1 MLSGD
6 ARQGHF
12 IDNPAAE
19 IPGAVPPGIVSAV
32 RWHGGAVYAKTGS
45 WLLSFNDMLGEEL
58 AKTTALAVA
67 AKLGVRV
74 DSVLSVGRGRY
85 AEINTKDRVTEAAV
99 DRVMRELPVL
109 IGASPNRV
117 YAPTAIPNDQYFDRQ
132 FWLQNTGQFGGLVGA
147 DIHAVAAWNTTTGS
161 LANIVAVIDT
171 GVQMDHPDLAGNIWH
186 NPGEVPGNGLDDDN
200 NGFVDDV
207 NGWDFGELDNNPSD
221 FQGHGTSC
229 AGMIGAVGNNGI
241 GVAGVNWA
249 VSILPMKIAN
259 EFGGL
264 EIAAIVSSHDY
275 LTMMIGRSH
284 NIVASNNSYGG
295 YAPDFYVDTPTGFDP
310 ERDAIA
316 AFIGTG
322 ATFVAAAGNGGN
334 DGIGDD
340 ADLPTTNFPSSY
352 NLPGIISVAATDNT
366 DTITGFSNYGAQRV
380 DIAAPGNGT
389 LTASIGSNYSF
400 FGGTSAA
407 SPVIAGTVALL
418 KTFKPNAS
426 AVEIRQTL
434 IDSAD
439 PLSSLQGK
447 VVSGGRVNIERALR
461 LIGLEGPVVRAVNPG
476 PVTGQTD
483 VNTGQVVRSASV
495 TFNKAINSALLST
508 SHVTLIGDGN
518 DNLFGTSDDR
528 VITVSTVAAAP
539 LDPKTVVV
547 TLNLTNQSGQRLPLD
562 RYRLTLAAAGFK
574 DQDGNFLN
582 GNSSAGTNEAYD
594 FNVVSA
600 NAENE
605 PNETLLTSTLVQ
617 FNASGQANFTGATV
631 GNGLFA
637 TLDVDLYR
645 VDLPRGGQLTAEIVA
660 KRLTSGSTLDSV
672 LRLFNALGQQIAV
685 NDQFY
690 GQDSFI
696 DLFVTTGGT
705 YYIGVSGFGNDR
717 YNNTIAGS
725 GAAQSR
731 GAYTLKIGAVLV
743 GDDRVEEVT
752 DLPAPIRIP
761 ATGTQGSITSTL
773 EIADSRQI
781 LDVNVTLDISHD
793 FDGDLVV
800 SLRSPAGTNV
810 TLINRRGGAGKNFTE
825 TFMDDEAALAIAAG
839 SAPFVGGFRPDSAL
853 SLFDGQ
859 SALGTWTL
867 TVNDASA
874 LNSGQL
880 NGWGLDVTLSN
891 NIFGPYE
898 SNDTLVTA
906 KVLSE
911 IGAEAGGTARREAF
925 IGDGGFGLLDRDAFK
940 VSLSAGA
947 TLNALAVA
955 TTPAG
960 ALPGVLPALNTVLRI
975 FDAAGEEVTNS
986 APAASKDSRI
996 DGLVIRDGGVYYIVV
1011 TEGANTAYN
1020 PFIVTSGVAAVTTGT
1035 YTLSI
1040 VVSAGVSDRPL
1051 ALDGNTLDVGFNPG
1065 GTFFSNAGVA
1075 PGTATGE
1082 VGLRWNGIEFLFD
1095 DQAAAATPKALFGG
1109 SVNGSNFV
1117 NQNTPASG
1125 VQLPL
1130 AVTDESDSFNR
1141 RVVGTGQFGNLRV
1154 QRTLSYGI
1162 NDSFVAIDVFLTNL
1176 GASPLSQV
1184 SWMEAFNPEQGL
1196 NTPANTSNTALD
1208 IGIGS
1213 DATKPFVR
1221 GSVVTN
1227 ANPQG
1232 LTIALAAP
1240 ASDTR
1245 AHANIVSKFQNLR
1258 DSAQLLALTA
1268 NDPNGAGS
1276 DDLMSLAYDLGTFDG
1291 AGGANASAHLRYFI
1305 FFGASPTAVTDL
1317 YATLNAGTGAGH
1329 LAADSA
1335 TPVNEVLSNSQQA
1348 AQLPYRVYYPEGYAN
1363 GDTFT
1368 FVPILNTSDQSNHV
1382 QVIAR
1387 YETGE
1392 RDQVIADLVIPAA
1405 SRSGITITTPDLYAA
1420 GTLLVR
1426 KDTPYALEI
1435 RAQAPVAATF
1445 SHYDQF
1451 ILAGGRAAIGEAF
1464 TTRVGTDWTFG
1475 QIKKDT
1481 AGGSTSDFL
1490 LFMNTTDQVIKI
1502 DSTFYP
1508 LAGSGL
1514 APVTITQEVQPF
1526 RRSGL
1531 NLNNVPELAVGEYG
1545 VRVTADANIV
1555 ACLSHYD
1562 RDNRAA
1568 AGFAGV
1574 PNAGST
1580 GGTIPNG
1587 LLGIG
1592 SEQEILGVLNPNGSA
1607 ATVQLSFLLSNGTTY
1622 RSVLTVNPHSHEL
1635 LDVSTLPQF
1644 PIGQPYSVLYTSDV
1658 PVSVSEQ
1665 SRSFGEGLGTT
1676 LSDRGFTLWGF
1687 GEGFRPPGDGSSVT
1701 ETLQL
1706 FNPNSTDV
1714 LVEITIRFDNNLGQE
1729 TFRQVV
1735 PARKSTVTNIHNFVT
1750 GSRVNVLAFYGLTVK
1765 AADPIVASMIH
1776 FDSFFPGAFTT
1787 LGTPLGISAPIV

>member
-1 MLSGD
+1 MMLSGE
-6 ARQGHF
+6 ARAGHF
-12 IDNPAAE
+12 VDNPAAE
-19 IPGAVPPGIVSAV
+19 LPGAIPPGPVSAI
-32 RWHGGAVYAKTGS
+32 RWYGGPLYAKTGS
-45 WLLSFNDMLGEEL
+45 WILNFNDMLGSDL

-74 DSVLSVGRGRY
+74 DSMLPLARGRSV
-85 AEINTKDRVTEAAV
+85 EINTKDRVTEAAV
-99 DRVMRELPVL
+99 ERVMREMPVF
-109 IGASPNRV
+109 IGAGPNKV
-117 YAPTAIPNDQYFDRQ
+117 YTTAALPNDQFFGSQD
-132 FWLQNTGQFGGLVGA
+132 WLQNTGQLGGKVGA
-147 DIHAVAAWNTTTGS
+147 DIHAVDAWNITTGS

-171 GVQMDHPDLAGNIWH
+171 GVQLNHPDLAANIWT
-186 NPGEVPGNGLDDDN
+186 NPNEIAGNGLDDDN

-207 NGWDFGELDNNPSD
+207 HGWDFGELDNNPDD

-259 EFGGL
+259 AFGGL
-264 EIAAIVSSHDY
+264 ESAAIISSHDY
-275 LTMMIGRSH
+275 LTMMINLNH
-284 NIVASNNSYGG
+284 NIVASNNSYRGLG
-295 YAPDFYVDTPTGFDP
+295 DELYSDAPTGFDA
-310 ERDAIA
+310 EKDAIE
-316 AFIGTG
+316 AFIAAG
-322 ATFVAAAGNGGN
+322 ATFVASAGNDTIDN
-334 DGIGDD
+334 DSTLR
-340 ADLPTTNFPSSY
+340 AFPASY
-352 NLPGIISVAATDNT
+352 NLPGIIAVAATDNQ
-366 DTITGFSNYGAQRV
+366 DAIAGFSNFGAQTV
-380 DIAAPGNGT
+380 DIAAPGAGT
-389 LTASIGSNYSF
+389 LTASIGSNYSY
-400 FGGTSAA
+400 FGGTSA
-407 SPVIAGTVALL
+407 SGPVIAGVVALL

-439 PLSSLQGK
+439 PLPSLQGK
-447 VVSGGRVNIERALR
+447 IVSGGRVNVERALQ
-461 LIGLEGPVVRAVNPG
+461 LIGLEGPVIRAVNPG
-476 PVTGQTD
+476 PVTAQTD
-483 VNTGQVVRSASV
+483 VNTGQVVRSAAV
-495 TFNKAINSALLST
+495 TFNKALNPALLSPT
-508 SHVTLIGDGN
+508 HVTLIGDGN

-528 VITVSTVAAAP
+528 VITVLSVAAAP
-539 LDPKTVVV
+539 LDAKTVVIS
-547 TLNLTNQSGQRLPLD
+547 LNLNNQSGQRLPLD
-562 RYRLTLAAAGFK
+562 RYRLTLSAAGFK

-582 GNSSAGTNEAYD
+582 GNSSSGTDENYD
-594 FNVVSA
+594 FTVVSS

-605 PNETLLTSTLVQ
+605 PNETLLTATPVA
-617 FNASGQANFTGATV
+617 FNASGQANFAGATV

-637 TLDVDLYR
+637 TLDVDMYR
-645 VDLPRGGQLTAEIVA
+645 VDLPRGGQITAEIVA

-672 LRLFNALGQQIAV
+672 LRLFNALGEQIAV

-705 YYIGVSGFGNDR
+705 YYVGVSGFGNDR
-717 YNNTIAGS
+717 YNVNLAGS
-725 GAAQSR
+725 GATQSR
-731 GAYTLKIGAVLV
+731 GSYTLKIGAVLV
-743 GDDRVEEVT
+743 GDDRVEETT
-752 DLPAPIRIP
+752 DFPAPIRIP
-761 ATGTQGSITSTL
+761 AAGTQGSITSTL
-773 EIADSRQI
+773 NITDSRQI

-793 FDGDLVV
+793 FDGDLTV

-810 TLINRRGGAGKNFTE
+810 TLINRRGGAGKNFTD
-825 TFMDDEAALAIAAG
+825 TFMDDEAAVAIAAG
-839 SAPFVGGFRPDSAL
+839 SAPFVGGFRPDFAL

-867 TVNDASA
+867 TVSDASS

-880 NGWGLDVTLSN
+880 NSWGLDVTLSN

-906 KVLSE
+906 RVLGE
-911 IGAEAGGTARREAF
+911 IGADSGGTARREAF
-925 IGDGGFGLLDRDAFK
+925 IGDGGFGLFDRDAFK

-947 TLNALAVA
+947 TVNVSAVA
-955 TTPAG
+955 TAPTG
-960 ALPGVLPALNTVLRI
+960 SVPGTIPALNTAIRI
-975 FDAAGEEVTNS
+975 FDAAGQEVTNS

-1011 TEGANTAYN
+1011 TEGANVAYD
-1020 PFIVTSGVAAVTTGT
+1020 PFIVTSGIAAGTTGT
-1035 YTLSI
+1035 YTLS
-1040 VVSAGVSDRPL
+1040 VVVAAGVSDRPL
-1051 ALDGNTLDVGFNPG
+1051 ALDGSALDVGFNPG

-1095 DQAAAATPKALFGG
+1095 DQAVTPTPKALFGG
-1109 SVNGSNFV
+1109 SANGSNFV
-1117 NQNTPASG
+1117 NQNTAASG

-1130 AVTDESDSFNR
+1130 AVTDESDAFNR
-1141 RVVGTGQFGNLRV
+1141 RVVGTGQFGDLRV
-1154 QRTLSYGI
+1154 QRTLSYGV

-1176 GASPLSQV
+1176 GGSALSQV
-1184 SWMEAFNPEQGL
+1184 TWMEAFNPEHGR
-1196 NTPANTSNTALD
+1196 NMPVNNSNAALD

-1213 DATKPFVR
+1213 DSSKPFAR
-1221 GSVVTN
+1221 ASVASN

-1245 AHANIVSKFQNLR
+1245 ARANVVSRFLNLR
-1258 DSAQLLALTA
+1258 DSSQLLTLTA
-1268 NDPNGAGS
+1268 NDPNGASS
-1276 DDLMSLAYDLGTFDG
+1276 DDLLSLGYDLGTLDG
-1291 AGGANASAHLRYFI
+1291 AGGTNSSAHLRYFI
-1305 FFGASPTAVTDL
+1305 FFGASPTDVTNA

-1329 LAADSA
+1329 LTADSA
-1335 TPVNEVLSNSQQA
+1335 TPANETLSDGALA

-1363 GDTFT
+1363 GQTFT
-1368 FVPILNTSDQSNHV
+1368 FVPILNSSDQSNHV

-1405 SRSGITITTPDLYAA
+1405 SRSGITITTPDLYNA

-1475 QIKKDT
+1475 QVKKD
-1481 AGGSTSDFL
+1481 AEGGSTSDFL

-1502 DSTFYP
+1502 ESTFYP
-1508 LAGSGL
+1508 LGGSGL
-1514 APVTITQEVQPF
+1514 TPVTITQEVQPF

-1531 NLNNVPELAVGEYG
+1531 NLNNVPELAAGGYG
-1545 VRVTADANIV
+1545 VRIAADANIV
-1555 ACLSHYD
+1555 ASVSHYD

-1568 AGFAGV
+1568 AGFTGV

-1592 SEQEILGVLNPNGSA
+1592 SEEEILGVLNPNGSA

-1622 RSVLTVNPHSHEL
+1622 RSVLTVGPHSNEL
-1635 LDVSTLPQF
+1635 LDISTLPQF
-1644 PIGQPYSVLYTSDV
+1644 PVGQPYSVLYTSDV

-1665 SRSFGEGLGTT
+1665 SGAFGEGLGTT

-1687 GEGFRPPGDGSSVT
+1687 GEGFRPSGDGSSVT

-1750 GSRVNVLAFYGLTVK
+1750 GNRVNVLAYYGLTVK